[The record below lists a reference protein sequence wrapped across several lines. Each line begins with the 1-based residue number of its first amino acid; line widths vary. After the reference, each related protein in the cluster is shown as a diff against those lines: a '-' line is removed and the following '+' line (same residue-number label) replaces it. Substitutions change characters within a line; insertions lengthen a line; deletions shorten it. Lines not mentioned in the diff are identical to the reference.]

1 MDSQQRV
8 LLSIIINRSRM
19 TELRAEI
26 SCLIESYLKETPSL
40 IQHPDLSQSSDPE
53 LTGQREL
60 RSPEDVP
67 CNKYHGNC
75 IHY

>member
-8 LLSIIINRSRM
+8 LLSVIINRSRM

-26 SCLIESYLKETPSL
+26 RCLIESCLKEIPSL
-40 IQHPDLSQSSDPE
+40 IKRPDLSQSSDPE

-67 CNKYHGNC
+67 CNKCHGNC
-75 IHY
+75 VHY